1 MKNLKK
7 KITLIDGTM
16 SDNYSYEY
24 QRQCEAVTLSKIP
37 LQKRREFI
45 NKLTDE
51 KRVEDLKRFL
61 TLIFKNRA
69 SDQQ

>member
-16 SDNYSYEY
+16 SDNYSEEY

-37 LQKRREFI
+37 LEKRRAFI

-51 KRVEDLKRFL
+51 KRVDDLKRFL
-61 TLIFKNRA
+61 TLIFKNRS

>member
-1 MKNLKK
+1 MMKSQKK
-7 KITLIDGTM
+7 TITLIDGTM
-16 SDNYSYEY
+16 SDNYSPEY

-51 KRVEDLKRFL
+51 KRVNDLKRFL
-61 TLIFKNRA
+61 TLIFKNQA
-69 SDQQ
+69 SD